1 MDERV
6 VGKKTGDCALCGHMM
21 RSHLTL
27 FAFKTGPASPGV
39 RAVCILRVCVC
50 LPVWLCALAL
60 ARYRFCWPALTRLSE
75 WNSIIN

>member
-6 VGKKTGDCALCGHMM
+6 VGKKMGDRVFCGHMM

-39 RAVCILRVCVC
+39 RAFFGILCVCVC
-50 LPVWLCALAL
+50 ARLPVWLCALAL
-60 ARYRFCWPALTRLSE
+60 ACYCFCWPALT
-75 WNSIIN
+75 